1 MDKILIG
8 IWIINLVCSLVFT
21 VVSAK
26 KGQKLF
32 LGAFFAVF
40 PVMGFAIYFL
50 PQSILKIQKN
60 YAYDRESLV
69 KRYDIEQEEA
79 VPFIDRELN
88 VVPIEDAMAVS
99 SNEEKRALL
108 LEQLKKDIHEN
119 YRVVLPAG
127 GDSDSETAHYVAA
140 AKMEAYRKKHMDLT
154 KIQHK
159 MESEPGN
166 TEIFQEYMEKLE
178 EYIESDLLAEKEA
191 EIYKAEYCEKVSQA
205 EKMAV
210 HKITAREYGYYI
222 TYLIDLKRY
231 EEVEKFW
238 NRQKDSDKNEA
249 AYVKMLQMY
258 YDLGKKKKFYQC
270 LEALES
276 SKIELSPSGL
286 KMLRYWRERGK

>member
-119 YRVVLPAG
+119 YRVALPA
-127 GDSDSETAHYVAA
+127 
-140 AKMEAYRKKHMDLT
+140 
-154 KIQHK
+154 
-159 MESEPGN
+159 
-166 TEIFQEYMEKLE
+166 
-178 EYIESDLLAEKEA
+178 
-191 EIYKAEYCEKVSQA
+191 
-205 EKMAV
+205 
-210 HKITAREYGYYI
+210 
-222 TYLIDLKRY
+222 
-231 EEVEKFW
+231 
-238 NRQKDSDKNEA
+238 
-249 AYVKMLQMY
+249 
-258 YDLGKKKKFYQC
+258 
-270 LEALES
+270 
-276 SKIELSPSGL
+276 
-286 KMLRYWRERGK
+286 